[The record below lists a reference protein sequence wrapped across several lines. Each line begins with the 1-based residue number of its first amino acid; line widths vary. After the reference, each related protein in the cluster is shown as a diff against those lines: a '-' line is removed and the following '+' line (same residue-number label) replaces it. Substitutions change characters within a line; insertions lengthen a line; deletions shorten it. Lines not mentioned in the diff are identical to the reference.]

1 MFRISETSL
10 ESFIVRVYRDRNNVG
25 FVKAFSDEPEALV
38 SGFGKVERLM
48 KALYVK
54 KLYLWPRFQLAVT
67 EALDKQQPEVIELTQ
82 PLTENMKAIQGAVLV
97 AMKSCIA
104 ELKKAVPQLDTSFMS
119 LENGLFKSF
128 DLSLKTQLDPEWH
141 KLSPRTKQ
149 LVNDVGQLR
158 KLLDYL
164 LRYDAYTFYSFLVS
178 LRAASSLQT
187 YPSLW

>member
-1 MFRISETSL
+1 
-10 ESFIVRVYRDRNNVG
+10 
-25 FVKAFSDEPEALV
+25 
-38 SGFGKVERLM
+38 M

-54 KLYLWPRFQLAVT
+54 KLYLWPRFQLTVS
-67 EALDKQQPEVIELTQ
+67 EALDKFQPEVIELTQ

-104 ELKKAVPQLDTSFMS
+104 ELKKAVPQLDTFFMS

-128 DLSLKTQLDPEWH
+128 DLALKAQLDPEWH

-164 LRYDAYTFYSFLVS
+164 LRYV
-178 LRAASSLQT
+178 
-187 YPSLW
+187 